1 MLNLMPKQKWEIKHL
16 RSHLCQKS
24 QSCTSEVFD
33 KFNLIYIYPDVEREQ
48 IIYMSEGL
56 LF

>member
-1 MLNLMPKQKWEIKHL
+1 MLNLMPKQKWELKHL